1 MPAQEPPIRSFQRT
15 KVPDVLR
22 DFFVYATPSIAVA
35 GVVGTQAS
43 TVIQVQADSDFELM
57 KLSFFADTALAAQTA
72 STRILPLVTVQITD
86 QGSGRALFST
96 PLAIPSIMGDGQIP
110 YILPTTKIFS
120 ATSAIGIDLVN
131 FSAVAYNVRIVLS
144 GSKIFRLGTVPALGR
159 TT

>member
-1 MPAQEPPIRSFQRT
+1 MARPTPPNLAFQQTR
-15 KVPDVLR
+15 KPDVLR

-43 TVIQVQADSDFELM
+43 NVIQVQADSDFELQ

-72 STRILPLVTVQITD
+72 STRILPLVTLQLTD

-96 PLAIPSIMGDGQIP
+96 PIAIPAIMGDGQIP
-110 YILPTTKIFS
+110 YILPTSKIFS
-120 ATSAIGIDLVN
+120 ASSAIGIDLVN

-144 GSKIFRLGTVPALGR
+144 GSKLFRLGTNPALGR
-159 TT
+159 D